1 MLGTILLIGG
11 RMIKKL
17 ISLIKST
24 HPIPSFSVALFAVM
38 FSWSLGVETN
48 RIAVIGLA
56 MLFQQFSVGLSNDWL
71 DYERDLASG
80 RKDKPSV
87 TGQVRV
93 SEIRLSAVLS
103 AALALVIS
111 FLLNPAAGWLMVLML
126 IIGWAYNRGMK
137 SNWSSAIPYA
147 LGFGTIPIFV
157 GLSAGF
163 QTEIPIWVVVA
174 AMLLGVSAHFANA
187 LPDLVEDKANGV
199 NALPHILGQRMSAV
213 VIPIT
218 ALAANFLVV
227 TQSANLSTVAAV
239 IGVVLATSFVGLA
252 SLLSLR
258 PKPPRIVFPLL
269 ILASFVNVVL
279 LVLGIAR

>member
-38 FSWSLGVETN
+38 FSWSLGVEAN

-87 TGQVRV
+87 AGQVKV

-126 IIGWAYNRGMK
+126 IIGWAYNLGMK

-163 QTEIPIWVVVA
+163 KTEIPIWVVVA

-199 NALPHILGQRMSAV
+199 NALPHILGQRISAV
-213 VIPIT
+213 VILIT

-227 TQSANLSTVAAV
+227 TQSANLSMVAAL

-269 ILASFVNVVL
+269 ILASFVNMVL
-279 LVLGIAR
+279 LVVGIGQ

>member
-17 ISLIKST
+17 TSLIKST

-38 FSWSLGVETN
+38 FSWSLGAEAN

-87 TGQVRV
+87 TGQVKV
-93 SEIRLSAVLS
+93 SEIRLSAALS

-111 FLLNPAAGWLMVLML
+111 FLLNPIAGCLMVLML
-126 IIGWAYNRGMK
+126 IIGWAYNLGMK

-163 QTEIPIWVVVA
+163 PTVIPIWVVLVTA
-174 AMLLGVSAHFANA
+174 LLGVSAHFANA
-187 LPDLVEDKANGV
+187 LPDLFEDKANGV
-199 NALPHILGQRMSAV
+199 NALPHILGQRISAL
-213 VIPIT
+213 VILIT

-227 TQSANLSTVAAV
+227 TQSVNLSIVAAV
-239 IGVVLATSFVGLA
+239 IGVVLTTSFVGLA

-279 LVLGIAR
+279 LVLG

>member
-1 MLGTILLIGG
+1 
-11 RMIKKL
+11 MIKNL

-38 FSWSLGVETN
+38 FSWSLGVEAS

-87 TGQVRV
+87 TGQVKV

-111 FLLNPAAGWLMVLML
+111 FLLNPVAGWLMVLML
-126 IIGWAYNRGMK
+126 IIGWAYNLGMK

-163 QTEIPIWVVVA
+163 PTEIPIWVVVV
-174 AMLLGVSAHFANA
+174 AMLLGISAHFANA
-187 LPDLVEDKANGV
+187 LPDLFEDKVNGV
-199 NALPHILGQRMSAV
+199 NALPHILGQRISAM
-213 VIPIT
+213 VILIT

-227 TQSANLSTVAAV
+227 TQSVNLSMVAAV
-239 IGVVLATSFVGLA
+239 IGVVLTTSFVGLA

-269 ILASFVNVVL
+269 ILASFVNVIL
-279 LVLGIAR
+279 LVLGA

>member
-1 MLGTILLIGG
+1 
-11 RMIKKL
+11 MISKL
-17 ISLIKST
+17 TSLIKST

-38 FSWSLGVETN
+38 FSWSLGVEAN
-48 RIAVIGLA
+48 QIAVIGLA

-87 TGQVRV
+87 TGQVKV

-103 AALALVIS
+103 AALTLVIS
-111 FLLNPAAGWLMVLML
+111 FLLNQAAGWLMVLML
-126 IIGWAYNRGMK
+126 MIGWAYNLGMK

-163 QTEIPIWVVVA
+163 PTEIPFWVVVA

-187 LPDLVEDKANGV
+187 LPDFIEDKANGV
-199 NALPHILGQRMSAV
+199 NALPHILGQRISAL
-213 VIPIT
+213 VILIT

-227 TQSANLSTVAAV
+227 TQSVNLSIVAAV
-239 IGVVLATSFVGLA
+239 IGVVLTTSFVGLA

-258 PKPPRIVFPLL
+258 SKPPRIVFPLL

-279 LVLGIAR
+279 LVLGITR

>member
-1 MLGTILLIGG
+1 
-11 RMIKKL
+11 MIKKL
-17 ISLIKST
+17 TSLIKST

-38 FSWSLGVETN
+38 FSWSLGVEAN

-71 DYERDLASG
+71 DYERDLASD

-87 TGQVRV
+87 TGQVKV

-111 FLLNPAAGWLMVLML
+111 FLLAAAAGWLMVLML
-126 IIGWAYNRGMK
+126 IIGWAYNLGMK
-137 SNWSSAIPYA
+137 SNFSSAIPYA

-163 QTEIPIWVVVA
+163 PTEIPIWVLLVT
-174 AMLLGVSAHFANA
+174 AMLGVSAHFANA

-199 NALPHILGQRMSAV
+199 NALPHILGQRISAL
-213 VIPIT
+213 VILIT
-218 ALAANFLVV
+218 AMAANFLVV
-227 TQSANLSTVAAV
+227 TQSVNLTIVAAV

-269 ILASFVNVVL
+269 ILASFVNIVL

>member
-1 MLGTILLIGG
+1 
-11 RMIKKL
+11 MIKKL

>member
-1 MLGTILLIGG
+1 
-11 RMIKKL
+11 MIKKL

-48 RIAVIGLA
+48 RIAVIGMA
-56 MLFQQFSVGLSNDWL
+56 MLFQQFSVGVSNDWL

-87 TGQVRV
+87 AGQVKV
-93 SEIRLSAVLS
+93 SEIRLSALLS
-103 AALALVIS
+103 AALALAIS
-111 FLLNPAAGWLMVLML
+111 FLLNPLAGWLMVLML
-126 IIGWAYNRGMK
+126 IIGWAYNLGMK

-163 QTEIPIWVVVA
+163 KTEIPIWVAVA

-187 LPDLVEDKANGV
+187 LPDLFEDKVNGV
-199 NALPHILGQRMSAV
+199 NALPHLLGQRISALT
-213 VIPIT
+213 ILIT

-227 TQSANLSTVAAV
+227 TQSVNLSIVAAV
-239 IGVVLATSFVGLA
+239 IGVVLTTSFVGLA

-279 LVLGIAR
+279 LVLGITR

>member
-1 MLGTILLIGG
+1 
-11 RMIKKL
+11 MISKL

-38 FSWSLGVETN
+38 FSWSLGVEAN
-48 RIAVIGLA
+48 RIAVIGFA

-71 DYERDLASG
+71 DYARDLASG

-87 TGQVRV
+87 TGLVKV
-93 SEIRLSAVLS
+93 SEIRVSALLS

-111 FLLNPAAGWLMVLML
+111 FLLNPVAGWLMFLML
-126 IIGWAYNRGMK
+126 IIGWAYNLGMK
-137 SNWSSAIPYA
+137 SNWSSAVPYA

-157 GLSAGF
+157 GLAAGF
-163 QTEIPIWVVVA
+163 PTEIPVWVVVV

-187 LPDLVEDKANGV
+187 LPDLIEDKANGV
-199 NALPHILGQRMSAV
+199 NALPHILGQRVSAV
-213 VIPIT
+213 VISIT

-227 TQSANLSTVAAV
+227 TQSDNLSVVAAV
-239 IGVVLATSFVGLA
+239 IGVVLATTLVGLA

-258 PKPPRIVFPLL
+258 PHPPRIVFLLL

-279 LVLGIAR
+279 LVLGITRSAVFL